1 VTFARSAPAQSA
13 PDCSVSGCARPAE
26 CSGLCAM
33 HRKRAQ
39 RGTDPGKPVQ
49 QKLSPW
55 GRLFEAF
62 TQMLEAETAAE
73 DDADFARLEARAY
86 KAAQRWAE
94 HGCPLPA
101 SMQLA
106 DSVPRVVDAAER
118 GRTSTEQPASGSG
131 RAAAVAGQEQ
141 AVAEGRER
149 QPGRI
154 AEGGADRP
162 RRGSGLRS
170 GRDCPT
176 GRPDVPGRKPAG
188 RQGGSRLDS
197 RPRRTAAVLHRARK
211 ARVDLP

>member
-1 VTFARSAPAQSA
+1 VTFARSAPTAQSA

-106 DSVPRVVDAAER
+106 DSVPRVVDAVAARTVPRTRHPDALEADAGVQNRRAQATSSRPPTARARSATGAQVVR
-118 GRTSTEQPASGSG
+118 GDRR
-131 RAAAVAGQEQ
+131 RARHLAAVGA
-141 AVAEGRER
+141 
-149 QPGRI
+149 QPGDD
-154 AEGGADRP
+154 GA
-162 RRGSGLRS
+162 RRDPDEDGRRRRKGARS
-170 GRDCPT
+170 
-176 GRPDVPGRKPAG
+176 
-188 RQGGSRLDS
+188 
-197 RPRRTAAVLHRARK
+197 
-211 ARVDLP
+211 